1 MKTEMID
8 EVRQNS
14 GWLIAL
20 GILMMVLGIAAIVE
34 PFIATIVVARA
45 LSWTFL
51 IAGIV
56 RIIHA
61 IQSRQQRGFWPS
73 LIIGI
78 LYIIAGL
85 LLLGNL
91 LGAALTTTLAFGW
104 VIFAQ
109 GILEVIAAFTLRPE
123 PHWGWTLFS
132 GIVAIIL
139 GILILQQ
146 WPIGAAWL
154 LGLYVGFSLLSE
166 GLTMLVLPLA
176 VRGNKI
182 TASPS

>member
-1 MKTEMID
+1 MKTEMVD

-14 GWLIAL
+14 GWFIAL

-34 PFIATIVVARA
+34 PFIATIAVARV

-51 IAGIV
+51 IAGVV
-56 RIIHA
+56 RIVHA

-78 LYIIAGL
+78 LYVIAGFL
-85 LLLGNL
+85 LLSNL
-91 LGAALTTTLAFGW
+91 LGAALSITLAFGW

-109 GILEVIAAFTLRPE
+109 GILEVIAAFRLRPE

-146 WPIGAAWL
+146 WPLGAAWL
-154 LGLYVGFSLLSE
+154 LGLYVGFSLLCT

-176 VRGNKI
+176 IRRNYR
-182 TASPS
+182 